1 MDHEISYQ
9 SLLIVMVLASLMPLI
24 LTRFRKI
31 NIPIV
36 VGEIIAGV
44 IIGKSG
50 FQWVSNSDLLISFL
64 SEFGLVFL
72 MFLAGM
78 EIDMSFLRTQTPI
91 NEKPKVI
98 ENPIFLAGMHFFL
111 TLSLSILVSF
121 ILYQMGFIRNAWM
134 MALIL
139 STTSLGVVVP
149 VLKEKN
155 IIRSKYG
162 QTILISA
169 LFADFA
175 TMLLITVLVG
185 VLSKGL
191 SFEILLI
198 GLLFIGFFVVYRFT
212 NLFFNRFAS
221 VRKVI
226 DELSFATTQ
235 IKVRMAIAIMLVL
248 VALSEVI
255 GSEIILG
262 AFMAGMV
269 IRLIATPAD
278 AHVEEQLETI
288 GYGFFIPIF
297 FIHVGTGIDIPAM
310 LSSTNVGILVP
321 ILVVSAIIVKLLPAM
336 VFKNV
341 FSWKE
346 SIAAGFLLAS
356 RLSLII
362 AAVAIGVKLEVIST
376 EVQSVII
383 LIAVFTVTLFPPLF
397 SFLIPSVSA
406 LIQRKYVI
414 VGASKFGQEIA
425 EQLYSHGEQVTL
437 ALLPDENNKIINAEK
452 INKVYFSVNDD
463 LSHDFKSI
471 LGNGTQIICATG
483 NADKSL
489 EICKSLKS
497 FDGNANVLALLENPN
512 VVTKFK
518 EINID
523 TFSWLF
529 DVPAMIAAM
538 VRNPIAYQMLADTNS
553 DKEIFEV
560 IIQNRFIFR
569 KRIRDIRLPGD
580 VLIISV
586 RRNGEIILPHGG
598 TEIQRGDSVTIA
610 GSKDCLCEARELLS

>member
-1 MDHEISYQ
+1 MEHEISYQ

-36 VGEIIAGV
+36 VGEIVAGI

-50 FQWVSNSDLLISFL
+50 FQWVSDSDLLINFL
-64 SEFGLVFL
+64 AEFGLVFL

-78 EIDMSFLRTQTPI
+78 EIDMSFLRTQNAG
-91 NEKPKVI
+91 NEKTKLT
-98 ENPIFLAGMHFFL
+98 ENPIMLAALHFIL
-111 TLSLSILVSF
+111 TLGLSVFVSF
-121 ILYQMGFIRNAWM
+121 LLFNMGYIKNAWM

-155 IIRSKYG
+155 IIRTKYG
-162 QTILISA
+162 QTILIAA

-175 TMLLITVLVG
+175 TMLLITVLVAI
-185 VLSKGL
+185 LSQGL

-212 NLFFNRFAS
+212 NLFFNRFSS

-235 IKVRMAIAIMLVL
+235 IKVRIAIAIMLVL
-248 VALSEVI
+248 VALSELI

-269 IRLIATPAD
+269 IRLISTPSD

-297 FIHVGTGIDIPAM
+297 FIQVGTEIDIPGM
-310 LSSTNVGILVP
+310 LASSNIGVLVP
-321 ILVVSAIIVKLLPAM
+321 ILVVSAIVVKLLPALI
-336 VFKNV
+336 FKSV
-341 FSWKE
+341 FSWRE
-346 SIAAGFLLAS
+346 SLGAGLLLSA

-362 AAVAIGVKLEVIST
+362 AAVAIGVRLEVISA

-383 LIAVFTVTLFPPLF
+383 LIAVFTVTFFPPIF
-397 SFLIPSVSA
+397 SQIIPSISTQ
-406 LIQRKYVI
+406 IQRKFVI
-414 VGASKFGQEIA
+414 IGSTKVGQEIA
-425 EQLYSHGEQVTL
+425 DQLLSHGEKVTM
-437 ALLPDENNKIINAEK
+437 AMLPDETDDAVINPKISSIPFYAGEK
-452 INKVYFSVNDD
+452 ISPEMHSFLDS
-463 LSHDFKSI
+463 
-471 LGNGTQIICATG
+471 GTNIICATG
-483 NADKSL
+483 NHEKGFKA
-489 EICKSLKS
+489 CKSIKATDTTS
-497 FDGNANVLALLENPN
+497 NILALLENPN
-512 VVTKFK
+512 AVSKFK
-518 EINID
+518 EIHVD

-560 IIQNRFIFR
+560 IVQNRFIFR
-569 KRIRDIRLPGD
+569 KKIKNIRLPGD

-586 RRNGEIILPHGG
+586 RRKGEIILPHGG
-598 TEIQRGDSVTIA
+598 TEIQRGDSITIA
-610 GSKDCLCEARELLS
+610 GSKECLSEARELLS